1 MNRGYYG
8 IFNNTIYEI
17 ENGRE
22 PISVA
27 SKKPN
32 GTTVKQYEN
41 RSIDVLIN
49 LTNLTNSDV
58 SNKEAFEKAVEK
70 IQAEG
75 ITEIEKLNTS
85 CKMIVYYKLIFGTP
99 DCPIIPDGKVSEV
112 ADEGCIVSDFRLYP
126 TLFPLGLTEDN
137 EYVTRWACGSG
148 PLKMVR
154 NYVQSTP
161 IGISRHRESNYTLMI
176 TRICVV
182 ESKGTGDVYHPS
194 IEKFNDIYPNSKN
207 SVTIYDSEE
216 EGIIIN
222 PIFLSAPPSQIT
234 LHVDVT
240 LNNFFVTADRS
251 DIIHYLERNLESENT
266 EQNPPVEDVGSDK
279 TDIGSETGGTADSS
293 TTDEVVK
300 DPVTEETPENTTGEN
315 TGSSDGVSEGSSTD
329 SDAEPVGE
337 TV

>member
-17 ENGRE
+17 ENGRD
-22 PISVA
+22 PITVA

-41 RSIDVLIN
+41 RSTDVVIN
-49 LTNLTNSDV
+49 LTNLTNSYV

-75 ITEIEKLNTS
+75 ITEIEKLSTS

-112 ADEGCIVSDFRLYP
+112 ADEGCIVSDFKLYP
-126 TLFPLGLTEDN
+126 VLFPLGLTEDN

-148 PLKMVR
+148 PIKMVR
-154 NYVQSTP
+154 NYIQSTP

-182 ESKGTGDVYHPS
+182 ESKRTGDVYHPS
-194 IEKFNDIYPNSKN
+194 IEKFNDVYPNSKN

-216 EGIIIN
+216 EGILIN

-251 DIIHYLERNLESENT
+251 DIIHYLERNLESDNT
-266 EQNPPVEDVGSDK
+266 DQNPPVEDVGSDK
-279 TDIGSETGGTADSS
+279 TDIGSESGTPSDSS
-293 TTDEVVK
+293 ATDEVVK
-300 DPVTEETPENTTGEN
+300 DNETEKTPETTTGEN
-315 TGSSDGVSEGSSTD
+315 SGNSSDVSEDSTTGSVT
-329 SDAEPVGE
+329 EPVEE